1 MIERHLWQDD
11 LDEAISMR
19 KGDERDTYAKRKQTI
34 ERAFGDAKMAHG
46 LDYTRY
52 RGLQRVTDITAITF
66 AAMNIKKM
74 CTYLARL
81 EEKCAQK
88 QNFEHQSDEVKK
100 LVGVL

>member
-1 MIERHLWQDD
+1 MLKRD
-11 LDEAISMR
+11 LQIQGRVAASDF
-19 KGDERDTYAKRKQTI
+19 
-34 ERAFGDAKMAHG
+34 FGILK
-46 LDYTRY
+46 LKEN
-52 RGLQRVTDITAITF
+52 TAVTF

-74 CTYLARL
+74 CTYMARL